1 MCNHPCKAL
10 YMLSYIMQHSHRHHF
25 RSPELYD
32 LAMTHRGVH
41 GEVNNQ
47 RLEFLGDRVLGL
59 VVAEML
65 YAAFPEAREGDL
77 AKRHAALVC
86 GDTLAA
92 VAEKIGLGDEMILS
106 DSELGTGGR
115 GNISNLE
122 DACEALIGALY
133 VDGGLE
139 PARHFI
145 TTHWQDLLTAMITPP
160 KDPKTALQEWAQGQG
175 LGLPDYREVGRTGPA
190 HAPEFVIE
198 VTVQG
203 YAPFT
208 GRAASKRAAEQIA
221 AKALLE
227 ANT

>member
-1 MCNHPCKAL
+1 MPH
-10 YMLSYIMQHSHRHHF
+10 SYRTRFQR
-25 RSPELYD
+25 PELYD

-86 GDTLAA
+86 GETLAG
-92 VAEKIGLGDEMILS
+92 VAEKIGLGEEMILS

-115 GNISNLE
+115 GNVSNLE

-139 PARHFI
+139 PARQFI
-145 TTHWQDLLTAMITPP
+145 TTHWQSLLREMITPP

-175 LGLPDYREVGRTGPA
+175 LGLPEYHEVARTGPA
-190 HAPEFVIE
+190 HAPEFLIE
-198 VTVQG
+198 VTVEG
-203 YAPFT
+203 YPPAS
-208 GRAASKRAAEQIA
+208 GRAASKRAAEQAA